1 MSAKIYAEGGG
12 TGQLLDTLF
21 RQAWHAFFLGAGL
34 SGRMPRV
41 VRGQG
46 RAHTFDLFVTAVR
59 NPRPG
64 ELPLL
69 LVDSEEP
76 VAAGHVAWQP
86 LKARDNWDRPAGSAD
101 DQAFLMVQVMETWF
115 LADGNWLRDYFGAAL
130 REQHLRQWPVLEE
143 VPKATV
149 LTALE
154 QATASCAKRY
164 SKGKVSYEIL
174 AKLDPATVEAACP
187 HAKALLDRLRLF

>member
-12 TGQLLDTLF
+12 EGQLLDTLF
-21 RQAWHAFFLGAGL
+21 RQGWSAFFSAAGL
-34 SGRMPRV
+34 SARMPRV
-41 VRGQG
+41 VRGKG
-46 RAHTFDLFVTAVR
+46 RLQTFDLFATAVR

-69 LVDSEEP
+69 LVDSEET
-76 VAAGHVAWQP
+76 VAAGHTVWQH
-86 LKARDNWDRPAGSAD
+86 LKARDDWDRPAGSAD

-115 LADGNWLRDYFGAAL
+115 LADRNLLRNYFGAAL
-130 REQHLRQWPVLEE
+130 REQHIRQWPVLEE

-154 QATASCAKRY
+154 QATAGCAKCY